1 MPSNDSSKAD
11 LRAPRRTRAGA
22 FVAVALL
29 HVVAILLLVRAF
41 APGFTAAVTN
51 SVLSTFS
58 VTVDTP
64 PPSPPP
70 SKAPEPA
77 GAQGDEGKKAIA
89 RAVTAP
95 KPKVAIAVA
104 PAPRV
109 ASTGSAQTSGAGARG
124 NGTGAGGA
132 GAGTGSGAGGSG
144 SGGGAVTKPVKI
156 AGEINSARDYPAAT
170 RDLRIGDSVI
180 VVMTVGADGRARNC
194 RVQKHSRD
202 PRADAITCGLALER
216 FRFKPATDAAG
227 NAVEASYGWQQ
238 RWFYTAPG

>member
-1 MPSNDSSKAD
+1 MALDDSTRAD

-29 HVVAILLLVRAF
+29 HVVAAVLLVRAF
-41 APGFTAAVTN
+41 APGFTAAVTDT
-51 SVLSTFS
+51 VLSTFS

-70 SKAPEPA
+70 SKAA
-77 GAQGDEGKKAIA
+77 GAQGEEGKKAIA
-89 RAVTAP
+89 RAVAAP
-95 KPKVAIAVA
+95 KPKVAIVTA
-104 PAPRV
+104 PAPRA
-109 ASTGSAQTSGAGARG
+109 ASSGSADTSGAVARG

-132 GAGTGSGAGGSG
+132 GSGTGSGAGGNG

-156 AGEINSARDYPAAT
+156 AGDINSARDYPAAT
-170 RDLRIGDSVI
+170 RDMRIGDSVI
-180 VVMTVGADGRARNC
+180 VVMTVGTDGRPRNC
-194 RVQKHSRD
+194 RVSKHSRD

-227 NAVEASYGWQQ
+227 HAVEASYGWQQ
-238 RWFYTAPG
+238 RWFYNAPG